1 MAQGVSSTTIHIC
14 NKHFVEVVIAA
25 GIYSGHSIPR
35 IPLRPSDTMFPFQF
49 ERRQFSLRPCF
60 AKTINKAQGQTL
72 KVIGLDFRQPIF
84 AHGMLYVALSR
95 TDFFISRTG

>member
-1 MAQGVSSTTIHIC
+1 MIVLLKKEKKLHNPLQHSCIMIC
-14 NKHFVEVVIAA
+14 
-25 GIYSGHSIPR
+25 
-35 IPLRPSDTMFPFQF
+35 MFPFQF
-49 ERRQFSLRPCF
+49 ERKQFSLRPCF

-72 KVIGLDFRQPIF
+72 KVIGLDLGQPIF